1 MTVGQ
6 LARRD
11 GTDCGICGR
20 IVELNAPKT
29 DPDRPSIDHIIPR
42 AAGGTNDPANLQ
54 LAHLSCNHRKH
65 VKILAK
71 AS

>member
-1 MTVGQ
+1 MTVGE
-6 LARRD
+6 LAHRD
-11 GTDCGICGR
+11 GATCGICGR
-20 IVELNAPKT
+20 AVNLFAAKDN
-29 DPDRPSIDHIIPR
+29 PDKPSIDHIIPR

-71 AS
+71 AG